1 MPTWRREESPR
12 QLAVS
17 GDLFDLCDD
26 VDQSTDRWRDPVKA
40 EHSGDKDGVKMK
52 P

>member
-1 MPTWRREESPR
+1 MHTWRREEGPR

-17 GDLFDLCDD
+17 GDLFDICD
-26 VDQSTDRWRDPVKA
+26 VDESTDRWRDPVKA
-40 EHSGDKDGVKMK
+40 EHSGDKDSVKTK